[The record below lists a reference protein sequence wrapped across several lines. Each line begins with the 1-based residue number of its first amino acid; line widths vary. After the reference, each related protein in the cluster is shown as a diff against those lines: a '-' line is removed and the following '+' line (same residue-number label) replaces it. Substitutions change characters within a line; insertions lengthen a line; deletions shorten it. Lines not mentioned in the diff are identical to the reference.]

1 MIARAAMAPAPPMQ
15 RETVRRAV
23 ISVGAIGPAGVMRTV
38 GAVWVVRAL
47 TLLRRLLRLAAGD
60 EGRKPLHVLLAA
72 RLELLR
78 ARLIV
83 LRLIVQRL
91 VVLRLIVLRLIVL
104 RLTVLRLIV
113 LRLTVLGLI
122 VLRLIVLRLI
132 VLGLIVLRLI
142 VLRLIVLRL
151 LLLAWIKR
159 LRLARGK
166 RLAADGRLL
175 VTVLIVAVI
184 GNIASR
190 LALLLVIGRALAEL
204 LLRRRDQAEVMLGML
219 IIILGRDWVA
229 GTLRVAGKLEIF
241 FGDVRRRSPNFHV
254 RSV

>member
-1 MIARAAMAPAPPMQ
+1 
-15 RETVRRAV
+15 
-23 ISVGAIGPAGVMRTV
+23 
-38 GAVWVVRAL
+38 L

-72 RLELLR
+72 RLEVLR

-83 LRLIVQRL
+83 LRLV
-91 VVLRLIVLRLIVL
+91 
-104 RLTVLRLIV
+104 V
-113 LRLTVLGLI
+113 LRLTVLG
-122 VLRLIVLRLI
+122 LI

-151 LLLAWIKR
+151 TVLRLTVLRLLLLARIKR

-175 VTVLIVAVI
+175 VAVLIVAVI
-184 GNIASR
+184 GNIAAR

-219 IIILGRDWVA
+219 IIILGRDRVA

-254 RSV
+254 RSVGLVHTRQWILMMMMAATTFAVATPHALVLTVSHDCCSTNPLICGGTDAAVSLHCMSRRPDA